1 MSTILWVFLKT
12 VLDPLCSL
20 AVGRE
25 GGSGGP
31 HGRSGCGSVT
41 SALTWGPGL
50 TQLQKG
56 SGDPIGLWVPK
67 EGKKDGP

>member
-1 MSTILWVFLKT
+1 MSTILWVFLKS
-12 VLDPLCSL
+12 VLDALCSL

-25 GGSGGP
+25 GGSGGLTA
-31 HGRSGCGSVT
+31 GLGVAVT